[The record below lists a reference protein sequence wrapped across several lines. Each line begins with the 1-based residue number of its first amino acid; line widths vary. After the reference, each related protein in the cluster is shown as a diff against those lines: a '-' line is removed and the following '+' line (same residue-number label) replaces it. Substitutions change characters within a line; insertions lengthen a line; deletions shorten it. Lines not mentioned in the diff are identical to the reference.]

1 MEALNYKL
9 EQFEGPLDLLLDLV
23 AKNKVDVFDIPISL
37 ICDQY
42 LDYIA
47 EAERL
52 DMELASEFLTMASY
66 LILIKS
72 KMLLPKKEKEQEDP
86 REDLSFIITEH
97 YRSRMLALALRE
109 RYSQFG
115 GRWQKDTDE
124 ISPDR
129 TFVLDH
135 EPARLYEAARRVLA
149 YQRTERAEPIEKITP
164 IIKKKIIPV
173 EEKIVGILTHFKK
186 KKKSSLKS
194 VLSDARSRPELIAI
208 FIGVLELIKQR
219 RIIIVESPE
228 EFTSLHGM
236 NTVFEFNDNYS
247 SEEAKA
253 ASSFEDY
260 N

>member
-1 MEALNYKL
+1 LEALNYKL

-23 AKNKVDVFDIPISL
+23 AKNKVDISDIPIAL
-37 ICDQY
+37 ICEQY

-72 KMLLPKKEKEQEDP
+72 KMLLPRKEKEEEDP
-86 REDLSFIITEH
+86 REDLAFVMREH
-97 YRSRMLALALRE
+97 LRSQQLALILRE
-109 RYSQFG
+109 RYSSFG
-115 GRWQKDTDE
+115 GRIQKDTDE

-129 TFVLDH
+129 TFALDQDVQK
-135 EPARLYEAARRVLA
+135 LYEAARRVLA
-149 YQRTERAEPIEKITP
+149 YQRTERTEPIEKITP

-186 KKKSSLKS
+186 KKKNSLKS

-236 NTVFEFNDNYS
+236 NTVFEFNENYS
-247 SEEAKA
+247 SESAKEAP
-253 ASSFEDY
+253 SSEY

>member
-1 MEALNYKL
+1 MEAINYML

-23 AKNKVDVFDIPISL
+23 QKHKVDISDIPIAL

-42 LDYIA
+42 LDYIE

-86 REDLSFIITEH
+86 RDDLAFVMKEH
-97 YRSRMLALALRE
+97 LRSQKLALLLRE
-109 RYSQFG
+109 RYSTFG

-129 TFVLDH
+129 TFVLDQD
-135 EPARLYEAARRVLA
+135 ASKLYEAARRVLA
-149 YQRTERAEPIEKITP
+149 YQRTEKSEPIEKITP

-186 KKKSSLKS
+186 KKKNSLKS
-194 VLSDARSRPELIAI
+194 VLSDAKSRPELIAI

-236 NTVFEFNDNYS
+236 NTVFEFNENYS
-247 SEEAKA
+247 ADGTKDAPSSE
-253 ASSFEDY
+253 Y

>member
-149 YQRTERAEPIEKITP
+149 YQRTERAEPIEKITL
-164 IIKKKIIPV
+164 
-173 EEKIVGILTHFKK
+173 VGLCTDIC
-186 KKKSSLKS
+186 
-194 VLSDARSRPELIAI
+194 VLSNALLVKAHLPEIEVVVDAACCAGVTPESHNTALAAM
-208 FIGVLELIKQR
+208 KMCQ
-219 RIIIVESPE
+219 IVVENE
-228 EFTSLHGM
+228 
-236 NTVFEFNDNYS
+236 
-247 SEEAKA
+247 
-253 ASSFEDY
+253 
-260 N
+260 